1 MMNEQI
7 YAIAAE
13 AAEHALLNPSEDA
26 LQSEAEG
33 YDTITVPRQFID
45 KFAELIVRECT
56 AQLMNK
62 QDFTWQQNYLAGWHD
77 AALAVEKTSVI

>member
-1 MMNEQI
+1 MNERI
-7 YAIAAE
+7 YDMATE

-45 KFAELIVRECT
+45 KFAELIVREC
-56 AQLMNK
+56 ASMSRVYSSHEY
-62 QDFTWQQNYLAGWHD
+62 DFTGDLELDEFMLKHFG
-77 AALAVEKTSVI
+77 VEE

>member
-1 MMNEQI
+1 MNERI
-7 YAIAAE
+7 YDMAAR

-45 KFAELIVRECT
+45 KFAELVVKEC
-56 AQLMNK
+56 ANVAGFNDKDAFVSLRIK
-62 QDFTWQQNYLAGWHD
+62 QHFG
-77 AALAVEKTSVI
+77 VE